1 MLAGDNA
8 KVARTRYLDTPDT
21 VRPMRDHRP
30 SRRVHFADSTTLI
43 LADHSA
49 VRCTDGLRPA
59 VGKSRDLRLPLA
71 TAGLSAALTAELL
84 AAGLS
89 ATLTT
94 ELLTAGLA
102 AGLSATLTAE
112 LAGILAATRTALLA
126 GALTNWGLSGGLTRR
141 LGAGSLTRRLSDGC
155 LASRLSDGSLT
166 RRLGDG
172 CLASR
177 LGDGCLASRLGDG
190 CLASRLSDG
199 CLACGLSLVAHGWCG
214 ATPAFL
220 LVFLVLGVHG
230 GGEGD
235 QQHND
240 CRPNPPVGNGFT
252 GSNVVH

>member
-8 KVARTRYLDTPDT
+8 KVARTHHFDAPRS

-49 VRCTDGLRPA
+49 VRCAGGLRPA
-59 VGKSRDLRLPLA
+59 VGESRDLRLPA
-71 TAGLSAALTAELL
+71 PAGLSAALTAELL

-102 AGLSATLTAE
+102 AGLSTTLTAE

-141 LGAGSLTRRLSDGC
+141 LGDGSLTRGLTDGRLTRRLSDG
-155 LASRLSDGSLT
+155 RLT
-166 RRLGDG
+166 RRLSHGS
-172 CLASR
+172 LASR
-177 LGDGCLASRLGDG
+177 LGDGCLASRLSDG
-190 CLASRLSDG
+190 CLACGLSDG

-220 LVFLVLGVHG
+220 LVFLVLGVHD
-230 GGEGD
+230 GGECE

-240 CRPNPPVGNGFT
+240 CRPNPPVGCGST
-252 GSNVVH
+252 SSNVVH

>member
-8 KVARTRYLDTPDT
+8 KVARTPDT

-172 CLASR
+172 CLA
-177 LGDGCLASRLGDG
+177 
-190 CLASRLSDG
+190 
-199 CLACGLSLVAHGWCG
+199 CGLSLVAHGWCG

>member
-102 AGLSATLTAE
+102 AGLSTTLTAE

-155 LASRLSDGSLT
+155 LASRLSDG
-166 RRLGDG
+166 

-177 LGDGCLASRLGDG
+177 
-190 CLASRLSDG
+190 
-199 CLACGLSLVAHGWCG
+199 LSLVAHGWCG

-230 GGEGD
+230 GGEGE